1 MTLDVAELKSRL
13 HKQSELIMIL
23 KSRADS
29 EMENRKLAEC
39 KLLSELKRNEDLREQ
54 LAQCQ
59 QKASDAEINNRVL
72 RSTLDSLS
80 FELLCQTS
88 TKKSGDILKTD
99 ACIQAEP
106 EKNFQDKSINTQRN
120 DKERLDVY
128 RDKLR
133 RLRERSNEL
142 SGSINQVKSFYL
154 ENQKTLRISLEGLIA
169 LITTKDSIH
178 LRTSKDYHDDCVKWE
193 NERKTLTSQL
203 EDERILNN
211 DIRMKLDTAYADKS
225 KLEDTIK
232 KLKEQREREMKEFNA
247 NRRVKCLEEELMN
260 SKLEVEQ
267 MKQIVLFLRSGFTNV
282 FRFGNS

>member
-39 KLLSELKRNEDLREQ
+39 KLLSELKRNQDLKEQ
-54 LAQCQ
+54 LVQYQ
-59 QKASDAEINNRVL
+59 QNRVL
-72 RSTLDSLS
+72 RSNLDSLS

-88 TKKSGDILKTD
+88 AKKLGHHLTD

-106 EKNFQDKSINTQRN
+106 VKTFQDKSISTQRN
-120 DKERLDVY
+120 DEECLDVY
-128 RDKLR
+128 RDKFR
-133 RLRERSNEL
+133 RLSEKSNEL
-142 SGSINQVKSFYL
+142 SGLINQAKSFYL
-154 ENQKTLRISLEGLIA
+154 KNQKTLQISLEGLIG
-169 LITTKDSIH
+169 LITKKDNIH
-178 LRTSKDYHDDCVKWE
+178 LRTSKDYHDHCVKWE

-211 DIRMKLDTAYADKS
+211 DMRMKLNEAYADKS
-225 KLEDTIK
+225 KLEDTLK

-247 NRRVKCLEEELMN
+247 NVRVKCLEEELMN
-260 SKLEVEQ
+260 SKLEMEQ
-267 MKQIVLFLRSGFTNV
+267 MKKIISG
-282 FRFGNS
+282 SI

>member
-267 MKQIVLFLRSGFTNV
+267 MKQLTE
-282 FRFGNS
+282 